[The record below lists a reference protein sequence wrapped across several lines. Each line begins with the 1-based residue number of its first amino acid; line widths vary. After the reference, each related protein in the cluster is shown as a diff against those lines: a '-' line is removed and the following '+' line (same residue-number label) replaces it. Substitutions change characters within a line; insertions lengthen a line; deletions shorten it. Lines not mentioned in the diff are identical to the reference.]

1 MRLRAGTPTH
11 PDEELWSAARDDGL
25 GAVTRA
31 LRASATVG
39 VCGLGRTGLLLARSL
54 VACGMGTVVVDDDLE
69 VDARDV
75 GPGGYD
81 LRDVGAS
88 RRSAAARLLHGHG
101 GRVGLGERTDLDV
114 VVVITGGPLDVT
126 RTWRLMGHGIPH
138 LPVAWEG
145 TAVTVGPLV
154 VPGSTACLRC
164 LDLHRTDDAARAPWR
179 TAPARH
185 GRHAEETVLALVA
198 AGAAARAVT
207 TLVDGGGVGIATTE
221 RFTAARHAPQLERWP
236 PHPDCGC
243 HGLAES
249 QKGPLD
255 VSGPF
260 GGGTVDAP
268 G

>member
-1 MRLRAGTPTH
+1 MRLRAGTPAH
-11 PDEELWSAARDDGL
+11 PDEELWSAARDDGR
-25 GAVTRA
+25 GALTRA

-69 VDARDV
+69 VDTRDV

-114 VVVITGGPLDVT
+114 VVVVGGGPLDVT
-126 RTWRLMGHGIPH
+126 RTWQLMGHGIPH

-145 TAVTVGPLV
+145 AAVTVGPLV
-154 VPGSTACLRC
+154 VPGTTACLRC
-164 LDLHRTDDAARAPWR
+164 VELHRADDAARVPQR
-179 TAPARH
+179 TASARY
-185 GRHAEETVLALVA
+185 GRHAEETVLALAA
-198 AGAAARAVT
+198 AGAAVRAVT
-207 TLVDGGGVGIATTE
+207 RLVDGRDVGIATTE
-221 RFTAARHAPQLERWP
+221 QFVSAAAAHHVERWP
-236 PHPDCGC
+236 PHPACGC
-243 HGLAES
+243 HSLVAS

-255 VSGPF
+255 VNGPF
-260 GGGTVDAP
+260 GGGTADAP

>member
-1 MRLRAGTPTH
+1 MRLRAGPPAH
-11 PDEELWSAARDDGL
+11 PDEELWSAARDDGR
-25 GAVTRA
+25 GAATRA

-39 VCGLGRTGLLLARSL
+39 VCGLGRTGLLLARTL
-54 VACGMGTVVVDDDLE
+54 VACGMGTVVVDDELA
-69 VDARDV
+69 VDTRDV

-114 VVVITGGPLDVT
+114 VVVVTGGLLDVT

-145 TAVTVGPLV
+145 AAVTVGPLV
-154 VPGSTACLRC
+154 VPGTTACLRC
-164 LDLHRTDDAARAPWR
+164 VDLHRTDDGRASHRTVAAQ
-179 TAPARH
+179 H
-185 GRHAEETVLALVA
+185 GRHAEETVLALAA

-207 TLVDGGGVGIATTE
+207 ALVDGRGVGVATTE
-221 RFTAARHAPQLERWP
+221 QFASAAAAPHVERWP
-236 PHPDCGC
+236 PHPACGC
-243 HGLAES
+243 HSLAES

-260 GGGTVDAP
+260 GGGTADAP